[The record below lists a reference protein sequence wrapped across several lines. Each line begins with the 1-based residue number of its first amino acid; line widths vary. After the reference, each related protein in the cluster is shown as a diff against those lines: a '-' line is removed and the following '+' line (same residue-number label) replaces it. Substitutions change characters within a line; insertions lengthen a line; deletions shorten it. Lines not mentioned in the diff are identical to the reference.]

1 MTLRRDTK
9 AWATLLVPTRLE
21 SGKKQPLEQ
30 GDDFFHSEE
39 APFVDSP
46 EASCLSHSTGLY
58 MPPHLYVIILHK
70 LYPSWC
76 IHYFSL
82 CFTQHSAWPTDIIR
96 CLLNEAAIGQPVD
109 GFCWSVGRKGVSGR
123 TVDQEDK
130 SQRVGNIYHFLT
142 SEPPI
147 VSLEEFPVSSPGFT
161 IFESRKEADPTC
173 H

>member
-21 SGKKQPLEQ
+21 RGKKRPLEQ

-46 EASCLSHSTGLY
+46 ETSCLSHSTGVY

-70 LYPSWC
+70 LYPPWC

-82 CFTQHSAWPTDIIR
+82 CITQHNAWPTDILR

-109 GFCWSVGRKGVSGR
+109 GFCGSVGHRGVSRR
-123 TVDQEDK
+123 TVDQENK
-130 SQRVGNIYHFLT
+130 SQRVGNIYHF
-142 SEPPI
+142 SNI
-147 VSLEEFPVSSPGFT
+147 
-161 IFESRKEADPTC
+161 
-173 H
+173 